1 MINYLLSQKFKL
13 LENDEFNHLMSW
25 HIVSWIFFF
34 LFSFAD
40 MWLQESQNGGESQK
54 EAPLVDLSN
63 PKEEETKEKASEPK
77 TDEAVPVSVEAG
89 KETAKTTE
97 GKVEVPA
104 ANNSEE
110 KKVEASNETKKPVE
124 GQAEAKVQKPDAN
137 NKSDA
142 PLATVWWH
150 FRVIV
155 SNKNHSVQ
163 EKYHNDWFELVC
175 WD

>member
-1 MINYLLSQKFKL
+1 MGGCAGKPKHS
-13 LENDEFNHLMSW
+13 D
-25 HIVSWIFFF
+25 
-34 LFSFAD
+34 
-40 MWLQESQNGGESQK
+40 ESQNGGESQK

-63 PKEEETKEKASEPK
+63 PKEEETKEKGGNDSSEPK

-89 KETAKTTE
+89 KETTKITE

-110 KKVEASNETKKPVE
+110 KKVEVGNEIKKPVE

-142 PLATVWWH
+142 PLATV
-150 FRVIV
+150 
-155 SNKNHSVQ
+155 
-163 EKYHNDWFELVC
+163 
-175 WD
+175 

>member
-1 MINYLLSQKFKL
+1 MGGCAGKPKHSDVHKESIPTEDPAHANKA
-13 LENDEFNHLMSW
+13 EGEA
-25 HIVSWIFFF
+25 IP
-34 LFSFAD
+34 
-40 MWLQESQNGGESQK
+40 QESQNGGESQK

-110 KKVEASNETKKPVE
+110 KKVKAGDETKKPVE
-124 GQAEAKVQKPDAN
+124 GQAEANVQKPDAN

-142 PLATVWWH
+142 PLATV
-150 FRVIV
+150 
-155 SNKNHSVQ
+155 
-163 EKYHNDWFELVC
+163 
-175 WD
+175 

>member
-1 MINYLLSQKFKL
+1 
-13 LENDEFNHLMSW
+13 
-25 HIVSWIFFF
+25 
-34 LFSFAD
+34 

-63 PKEEETKEKASEPK
+63 TKEEETKEKGGNDSSEPK

-104 ANNSEE
+104 AKNSEE
-110 KKVEASNETKKPVE
+110 KKVEAGNETKKPVE
-124 GQAEAKVQKPDAN
+124 GQAEANVQKPDAN

-155 SNKNHSVQ
+155 SNKNHNVQ
-163 EKYHNDWFELVC
+163 EKCHNEWFELVC